1 MISNRRT
8 PLDAVKDA
16 LRWTRRTVTGALHP
30 WRRERARS
38 RLRTA
43 PPPGTILVIC
53 YGNICRS
60 PYAAGALRRLLP
72 GAASAIRVESA
83 GFAGPH
89 RPSPREAIDVAA
101 AHGVDLRRHT
111 SRLASPATIA
121 GADLVIVMEPGQ
133 VSRLATIAKTKGT
146 VLVLGDLDPDPVAQR
161 TIRDPVEQPRQVF
174 AATYE
179 RIDRCLAELVNAI
192 WGPSRP

>member
-1 MISNRRT
+1 MISNRRS
-8 PLDAVKDA
+8 PLDVVNDA
-16 LRWTRRTVTGALHP
+16 MRWTRRTVTGALHP

-43 PPPGTILVIC
+43 SPPGTILVVC

-72 GAASAIRVESA
+72 GAASAVRVESA
-83 GFAGPH
+83 GFVGPH
-89 RPSPREAIDVAA
+89 RSPPREAIDVAA

-111 SRLASPATIA
+111 SRLASPAAVA

-133 VSRLATIAKTKGT
+133 VGRLAGVAKSKGP
-146 VLVLGDLDPDPVAQR
+146 VLVLGDLDPDPVAHR

-174 AATYE
+174 VATYG

-192 WGPSRP
+192 WGDAG